1 MSLLVQQTVGGIAI
15 GAIYASLAL
24 AIVLIHRSTGV
35 VNIAQGE
42 MAMFST
48 YVAWQ
53 FTVWGWPVWGAILA
67 AVALSLLGGMLI
79 ERVVIRPVEGASVL
93 TVLIVA
99 VGLLLIFNQAA
110 GWVWGFLVRDF
121 PSPFPSGVWMVGDV
135 RLSAATLGI
144 LAVLVAS
151 MGLLYLLFQYTKIGL
166 AMRAVATNP
175 ESAQLAGI
183 RVGRVLMLGWGLAA
197 AVGALS
203 GVMVAPQ
210 LFLTPNL
217 MFTIMIYGLAA
228 ATLGGLDSPGG
239 AVLGG
244 LIVGVSENLAG
255 TYIEFIG
262 SDLKVLVPLLII
274 VLVLMVKPTGLFG
287 TREVARV

>member
-67 AVALSLLGGMLI
+67 AVALSLVGGMLI
-79 ERVVIRPVEGASVL
+79 ERLVIRPVEGASVL

-99 VGLLLIFNQAA
+99 IGLLLIFNQAA
-110 GWVWGFLVRDF
+110 GWIWGFLVRDF
-121 PSPFPSGVWMVGDV
+121 PSPFPSGVWTLGEV
-135 RLSAATLGI
+135 RLSASTLGI

-197 AVGALS
+197 ALGALS

-244 LIVGVSENLAG
+244 LVVGVSENLAG
-255 TYIEFIG
+255 TYIDFIG

>member
-197 AVGALS
+197 ALGALS

-274 VLVLMVKPTGLFG
+274 VMVLMVKPTGLFG

>member
-1 MSLLVQQTVGGIAI
+1 MSLFVQQVIGGIAT

-24 AIVLIHRSTGV
+24 ALVLIHRSTGV

-53 FTVWGWPVWGAILA
+53 VTQWGWPVWGAILV

-79 ERVVIRPVEGASVL
+79 ERVVIRPVEASSEL
-93 TVLIVA
+93 TVLIIA
-99 VGLLLIFNQAA
+99 VGLLLVFNQAA
-110 GWVWGFLVRDF
+110 GWIWGFLVKDF
-121 PSPFPSGVWMVGDV
+121 PSPFPTVVWQFGDI
-135 RLSAATLGI
+135 RLSASTLGI
-144 LAVLVAS
+144 LAVLLVS
-151 MGLLYLLFQYTKIGL
+151 MALLYLLFQYTKVGL

-175 ESAQLAGI
+175 ESAKLAGI
-183 RVGRVLMLGWGLAA
+183 PVGRVLMLGWGLAA
-197 AVGALS
+197 ALGALS
-203 GVMVAPQ
+203 GTMVAPQ

-217 MFTIMIYGLAA
+217 MFGIMLYGLAA
-228 ATLGGLDSPGG
+228 ATLGGLDSPAG

-262 SDLKVLVPLLII
+262 SDLKVLVPLVII
-274 VLVLMVKPTGLFG
+274 VAVLMVRPTGLFG
-287 TREVARV
+287 KQEVARA

>member
-1 MSLLVQQTVGGIAI
+1 MSLFVQQTVGGIAI

-67 AVALSLLGGMLI
+67 AAALSLLGGMLI

-197 AVGALS
+197 ALGALS

-274 VLVLMVKPTGLFG
+274 VTVLMVKPTGLFG

>member
-1 MSLLVQQTVGGIAI
+1 MSLFIQQVIGGISI

-42 MAMFST
+42 MAMVST

-53 FTVWGWPVWGAILA
+53 FTAWGWPAWAAILA
-67 AVALSLLGGMLI
+67 AVSLSLLGGMLI
-79 ERVVIRPVEGASVL
+79 ERVAIRPVEGASEL

-110 GWVWGFLVRDF
+110 GWVWGFLVKQV
-121 PSPFPSGVWMVGDV
+121 PSPFPDGVWALGTV
-135 RLSAATLGI
+135 RLAPATIGV
-144 LAVLVAS
+144 LAVLLVS

-166 AMRAVATNP
+166 ARRAVAPNP
-175 ESAQLAGI
+175 DSARLVGI

-197 AVGALS
+197 ALGALS
-203 GVMVAPQ
+203 GIMVAPQ

-217 MFTIMIYGLAA
+217 MFAIMIYGIAA
-228 ATLGGLDSPGG
+228 AALGGLDSPGG
-239 AVLGG
+239 AVVGG
-244 LIVGVSENLAG
+244 LVVGVSENLAG
-255 TYIEFIG
+255 TYVDFIG
-262 SDLKVLVPLLII
+262 SDLKVLVPFVII
-274 VLVLMVKPTGLFG
+274 VAVLMVKPTGLFG
-287 TREVARV
+287 RREVTRA

>member
-1 MSLLVQQTVGGIAI
+1 MSLLIQQTVGGIAI

-197 AVGALS
+197 ALGALS

-274 VLVLMVKPTGLFG
+274 VTVLMVKPTGLFG

>member
-53 FTVWGWPVWGAILA
+53 FTVWGWPVWGAIVA
-67 AVALSLLGGMLI
+67 AGVLSLLGGMLI
-79 ERVVIRPVEGASVL
+79 ERLVIRPVEGSSVL

-110 GWVWGFLVRDF
+110 GWIWGFLVRDF
-121 PSPFPSGVWMVGDV
+121 PSPFPAGVWAVGDV

-144 LAVLVAS
+144 LGVLVGS
-151 MGLLYLLFQYTKIGL
+151 MVLLYLLFQYTKIGL

-175 ESAQLAGI
+175 ESARLAGI

-197 AVGALS
+197 VLGALS

-255 TYIEFIG
+255 TYIEFVG